1 MMPQGRDSRVQ
12 FVMKIRLL
20 FALALTAA
28 GCASLGRQAF
38 RTPTVELKDVQLRAI
53 GLDGGA
59 LDLLL
64 AVNNPNEFR
73 MDATR
78 LTYTLIADTS
88 FLAAGAITKRVTL
101 KARENS
107 DITLPLTFTMKELLG
122 AAEVILRKG
131 RVNYTVKGE
140 VTVDT
145 PFGSQTRPYEGKAT
159 LETGSLIRP

>member
-1 MMPQGRDSRVQ
+1 MNARTLAVA
-12 FVMKIRLL
+12 LL
-20 FALALTAA
+20 LGTSA
-28 GCASLGRQAF
+28 CASLGRQAF
-38 RTPTVELKDVQLRAI
+38 RTPTVELKDVRIRGI

-59 LDLLL
+59 LDLVLD
-64 AVNNPNEFR
+64 VNNPNEFR
-73 MDATR
+73 LDATR

-88 FLAAGAITKRVTL
+88 HLATGSVTKRVTL
-101 KARENS
+101 QARENNQ
-107 DITLPLTFTMKELLG
+107 ITLPLTFTMKELLG